1 MPFGRIATSC
11 TASLAAIVCVVLMGE
26 AVAACYDEVGGVQR
40 RFILD
45 DGDARDTKTSLTWKR
60 CSLGMTWDGKGC
72 TGEQSL
78 KTLAEAVAAAKIS
91 GSGWRVPSGPE
102 LQSIVDRGCGQPVV
116 DKTVFPD
123 IAANAEGAAEYWTT
137 NPVGAANLVYFFDFM
152 TGDADGHSPSFHLAV
167 RLVKTGD

>member
-11 TASLAAIVCVVLMGE
+11 TAPLAVIVCVVLTGE

-45 DGDARDTKTSLTWKR
+45 GGDARDTKTSLTWKR

-123 IAANAEGAAEYWTT
+123 IAVTRKEPRN
-137 NPVGAANLVYFFDFM
+137 
-152 TGDADGHSPSFHLAV
+152 TGPQILSAPLIWSISLIS
-167 RLVKTGD
+167 